1 MNARKMFRQLG
12 YERAPEG
19 TYLEDIVLTY
29 RNYKKNITIDFYLD
43 KKTFCKARGVI
54 DCVQI
59 NCEEMQ
65 AITQQCKELGWLESE
80 SKQETNYEHFKDE
93 IIENCMFNLAIVKG
107 KPKLCN
113 SVVYCSDC
121 EFYVCKDNENNCN
134 EKFKE
139 WLNKPYEKPTFKL
152 TQFEYDLLQLYKGK
166 YSFKL
171 SNSLRDMKEKGYF
184 RSVDENAKIEDILES
199 CEVIK

>member
-1 MNARKMFRQLG
+1 MNAEEMFKQLG
-12 YERAPEG
+12 YEFEKEYTSDG
-19 TYLEDIVLTY
+19 GNDTY
-29 RNYKKNITIDFYLD
+29 RYNKCSGPTDSVIFYLNG
-43 KKTFCKARGVI
+43 KQIIINQTFHTI
-54 DCVQI
+54 HL
-59 NCEEMQ
+59 NELQ
-65 AITQQCKELGWLESE
+65 AIIQQCKELGWLESE

-139 WLNKPYEKPTFKL
+139 WLKKPHEKPTFKL
-152 TQFEYDLLQLYKGK
+152 TQFEYDLLQHF
-166 YSFKL
+166 SVDFKFKEMGL
-171 SNSLRDMKEKGYF
+171 LKEMKEKGHF
-184 RSVDENAKIEDILES
+184 KNINGDELIKDILES

>member
-1 MNARKMFRQLG
+1 MNAEEMFKQLG
-12 YERAPEG
+12 YE
-19 TYLEDIVLTY
+19 LEKEYTSDGVNDTY
-29 RNYKKNITIDFYLD
+29 RYNKCSGPTDSVIFYLD
-43 KKTFCKARGVI
+43 GKQIIIYQTFHTI
-54 DCVQI
+54 HL
-59 NCEEMQ
+59 NELQ
-65 AITQQCKELGWLESE
+65 AIIQQCKELGWFESE

-139 WLNKPYEKPTFKL
+139 WLKKPHEKPTFKL
-152 TQFEYDLLQLYKGK
+152 TQFEYDLLQHF
-166 YSFKL
+166 SVDFKFKEMGL
-171 SNSLRDMKEKGYF
+171 LKEMKEKGHF
-184 RSVDENAKIEDILES
+184 KNINGDELIKDILES

>member
-1 MNARKMFRQLG
+1 MNAEEMFKQLG
-12 YERAPEG
+12 YEFEKEYTSDG
-19 TYLEDIVLTY
+19 VNDTY
-29 RNYKKNITIDFYLD
+29 RYNKCSGPTDSVIFYLNG
-43 KKTFCKARGVI
+43 KQIIINQTFHTI
-54 DCVQI
+54 HL
-59 NCEEMQ
+59 NELQ
-65 AITQQCKELGWLESE
+65 AIIQQCKELGWFESE

-107 KPKLCN
+107 KPKQCN

-139 WLNKPYEKPTFKL
+139 WLKKPHEKPTFKL

-171 SNSLRDMKEKGYF
+171 SNSLRGMKEKGYF